1 MSRSLLQVLL
11 RLALFLSLAACSGGV
26 GNPDGGNLTPTPPV
40 PVFGDFILG
49 VATTQTGGVSG
60 LRAMARPSTTKALSF
75 AGGGIEVEETRNT
88 VSDISFEM
96 AGEADLEIDFPGV
109 YVVELVRQSA
119 LVNLEFPDFGVT
131 QIPFGDYNRFKMD
144 FEKLDSEDIPPEVLP
159 DPLVSNLLL
168 DRTFVVVGRFR
179 EAAGK
184 DVNGDGRIDT
194 VPFQILSDNEVEI
207 EVSSPNFFTVSEDKV
222 NFFFIAFQI
231 EAWFNGLLP
240 QFQDLGPSDL
250 SGGVAVVSQDISSEK
265 IANILQ
271 DFESNTELSCKSAP
285 SEDGEFDEDDV
296 DEESGSEPL

>member
-1 MSRSLLQVLL
+1 MSRSLLQRFL
-11 RLALFLSLAACSGGV
+11 RLALLLALAACSGAGD
-26 GNPDGGNLTPTPPV
+26 PDGGNLTPTPPV

-49 VATTQTGGVSG
+49 VATSNPGGTSS
-60 LRAMARPSTTKALSF
+60 LRAMARPSPAKALSF

-88 VSDISFEM
+88 VSDISFKME
-96 AGEADLEIDFPGV
+96 GETELEIDFPGV
-109 YVVELVRQSA
+109 FVVELVSQSV
-119 LVNLEFPDFGVT
+119 LVNREFPDFGVT
-131 QIPFGDYNRFKMD
+131 QIPFGDYNRFDMD
-144 FEKLDSEDIPPEVLP
+144 FEKLDSEDIPPELLP

-168 DRTFVVVGRFR
+168 DRTFVVTGRFR

-231 EAWFNGLLP
+231 ETWFNGLLP

-250 SGGVAVVSQDISSEK
+250 SGGVAVVSQNISSEK
-265 IANILQ
+265 IAILLQ
-271 DFESNTELSCKSAP
+271 AFESNTEVSCKSAP
-285 SEDGEFDEDDV
+285 SEDGEFEEDDV